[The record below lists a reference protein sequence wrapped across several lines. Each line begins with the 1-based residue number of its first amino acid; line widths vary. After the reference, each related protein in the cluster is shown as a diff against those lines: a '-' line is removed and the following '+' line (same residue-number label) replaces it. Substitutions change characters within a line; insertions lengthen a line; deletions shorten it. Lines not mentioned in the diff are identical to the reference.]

1 MNLRSKTKKAQPRKP
16 VTKVAGPR
24 GHKGRG
30 RGEATYLHQIKEM
43 RATNFQMAGLYPF
56 PMGGASPMEGVPLG
70 RNLLTGEPVCC
81 DPYSWFR
88 YARLIANPSA
98 FVMANPGLGKS
109 SLLRRMAIGLDSFGV
124 KALNLGDLKGEHV
137 PMTRMLGGAV
147 NSLGSGAGHI
157 NPLDD
162 CGAIAAAETVS
173 DPRIRDEILTSVHE
187 RRVSALASLLA
198 VVRKRPLDN
207 VEEAVLERCVR
218 LVGQRH
224 DDGTSVPVVHEVLDM
239 LRARP
244 DEVREVALDRGEVK
258 RYQDQTEG
266 VESGLMTLAGAG
278 SFGSMFAEQSSDPIA
293 IDRPMCFDLSRIS
306 QVESDLRAA
315 TLLTCWSNGF
325 GVVKTSN
332 LLADAGVIERIHYL
346 VTLDELWNTLGAGP
360 GVVEHV
366 NGLTR
371 LNRMWGV
378 GQVYASH
385 TPSDLLA
392 VRDEE
397 DRHKAKG
404 IMDRCGIK
412 ILGGLARSEM
422 PMLTESVELSERE
435 QQQLSAWQ
443 DPASWGKGTEGDVR
457 YSNDDVFRATDV
469 AITDA
474 EIHEWMQDDE
484 NAAWMAGQDV
494 MQDDDRTKNPPPGQ
508 GKFFIKVGSRAG
520 IPFSMDFTPTER
532 SSRVHDTDEKWHSKV
547 RTGGESS

>member
-1 MNLRSKTKKAQPRKP
+1 MRFRSKTKQTRKP
-16 VTKVAGPR
+16 VVKVAGSR
-24 GHKGRG
+24 GHRGRG
-30 RGEATYLHQIKEM
+30 RGEAAYLHQIKEM

-109 SLLRRMAIGLDSFGV
+109 SLLRRMAIGLDCFGV

-162 CGAIAAAETVS
+162 CGAIVASKVVTNE
-173 DPRIRDEILTSVHE
+173 RIRDEIVTSVHE

-218 LVGQRH
+218 LVEQKH
-224 DDGTSVPVVHEVLDM
+224 ADGESVPVVHEVLDM
-239 LRARP
+239 LRERP
-244 DEVREVALDRGEVK
+244 EEVREVAMDRGSLQ
-258 RYQDQTEG
+258 RYQDNTET
-266 VESGLMTLAGAG
+266 VESGLMTLCGSG
-278 SFGSMFAEQSSDPIA
+278 SFGTMFAEQSTDQIA

-332 LLADAGVIERIHYL
+332 LLADAGVMDRIHYL
-346 VTLDELWNTLGAGP
+346 VTLDELWNTLAAGP
-360 GVVEHV
+360 GVVSQV
-366 NGLTR
+366 NALTR
-371 LNRMWGV
+371 LNRSWGV

-404 IMDRCGIK
+404 IMDRCGIQ

-422 PMLTESVELSERE
+422 PLLTESVDLSERE

-443 DPASWGKGTEGDVR
+443 DPASWGQGRNGDVR
-457 YSNDDVFRATDV
+457 YTNDDVFRPAQV
-469 AITDA
+469 SITDD
-474 EIHEWMQDDE
+474 EIHEWMQDDD
-484 NAAWMAGQDV
+484 NAAWAGDQD
-494 MQDDDRTKNPPPGQ
+494 MGEDDDRTKNPPPGQ

-520 IPFSMDFTPTER
+520 IPLSMDFTPTER
-532 SSRVHDTDEKWHSKV
+532 STRVHDTDEKWHTKV
-547 RTGGESS
+547 RAGGDG